1 MADLA
6 ALLVKKNQLI
16 EDIANVT
23 AEKNSAQRALAQAE
37 SDLQFVRTAD
47 ISRKQQEIQA
57 ARSTISRAN
66 QQLAA
71 LNSELAE
78 VNGQIALLQRQQ
90 SAAKQSTGETV
101 RQDQIAQAEGANP
114 DKPTPAELKFSN
126 GRVGPAAAAV
136 PTNAEKFTPGTNE
149 DAGTAA
155 PLRKSS
161 QTQQTPQSVAA
172 PGGVRPGTPSTSTT
186 STADNA
192 RPSGSG
198 PQAANS
204 PGAAAA
210 GDDNPGGT
218 GVRARLNNI
227 FGGSLAKIEARP
239 NVLDQYSSYTYNIS
253 LYIMSP
259 ADYKRLINSK
269 KRSVA
274 GYQLLMRSG
283 GAGPAGTATDIS
295 QLSRQERDF
304 VTELDSVKGLG
315 RNQFFPLDY
324 YIDNVQLRSI
334 INGKGTRGAHNATEL
349 KFTLVEPNGITF
361 LNNLFAATQQYIAVQ
376 GGNVKQNYA
385 AQNFLMVIRFYGY
398 DEYGTLVT
406 ANKRGA
412 DATGSDVNAIV
423 EKFIPFQFTGIK
435 FRVANKLVE
444 YECSAVCPQ
453 NVVATGPARG
463 VIPYNVE
470 ITSQTLKE
478 LFTGNAKFGSA
489 ANSEGRQPVT
499 QADVAA
505 GSRLPP
511 ENRGFNSTNE
521 SGAGTDFSLG
531 VGA

>member
-6 ALLVKKNQLI
+6 ALLVKKDQLI
-16 EDIANVT
+16 DRIANLT
-23 AEKNSAQRALAQAE
+23 AEKDSAQRALSRAE
-37 SDLQFVRTAD
+37 SDLPFVRTAD

-57 ARSTISRAN
+57 ARATISNAN
-66 QQLAA
+66 QQLAP
-71 LNSELAE
+71 LNTELAQT
-78 VNGQIALLQRQQ
+78 NQQINQIQQ
-90 SAAKQSTGETV
+90 QQAAAKQSTGQTV
-101 RQDQIAQAEGANP
+101 REDQVAQAEGANAA
-114 DKPTPAELKFSN
+114 KPPPPELKSTN
-126 GRVGPAAAAV
+126 GRVTPAAAAV
-136 PTNAEKFTPGTNE
+136 PSNAEKFTPGANE

-155 PLRKSS
+155 PIRKAS

-172 PGGVRPGTPSTSTT
+172 PGGVRPGAT
-186 STADNA
+186 
-192 RPSGSG
+192 G

-204 PGAAAA
+204 PGTAAA

-227 FGGSLAKIEARP
+227 FGGSLGKIEARP

-349 KFTLVEPNGITF
+349 KFTLTEPNGITF
-361 LNNLFAATQQYIAVQ
+361 LNNLFAATQQYIALQ

-398 DEYGTLVT
+398 DENGTLAT
-406 ANKRGA
+406 ANKRAA

-435 FRVANKLVE
+435 FRIANKLVE

-453 NVVATGPARG
+453 NIVATGPARG

-489 ANSEGRQPVT
+489 TTSEGRQPVT
-499 QADVAA
+499 QADIAA

-511 ENRGFNSTNE
+511 ENRGFNNTNE

>member
-6 ALLVKKNQLI
+6 ALLVKKDQLI
-16 EDIANVT
+16 DRIANLT
-23 AEKNSAQRALAQAE
+23 AAADNRRRALARAE
-37 SDLQFVRTAD
+37 SDLKFTTDPARRGRLDRQISELESDVAAFARD
-47 ISRKQQEIQA
+47 IPGL
-57 ARSTISRAN
+57 N
-66 QQLAA
+66 QQLAQ
-71 LNSELAE
+71 
-78 VNGQIALLQRQQ
+78 VNNQINQVQQ
-90 SAAKQSTGETV
+90 QQAAAKQSTGQTV
-101 RQDQIAQAEGANP
+101 REDQVAQAEGANAA
-114 DKPTPAELKFSN
+114 KPPAPELKSTD
-126 GRVGPAAAAV
+126 GRVGPAAAAG
-136 PTNAEKFTPGTNE
+136 PTNAEKFTPGANE

-155 PLRKSS
+155 PIRKAS

-172 PGGVRPGTPSTSTT
+172 PGGARPGAT
-186 STADNA
+186 
-192 RPSGSG
+192 G

-204 PGAAAA
+204 PGTAAA

-218 GVRARLNNI
+218 GVRARLNNL
-227 FGGSLAKIEARP
+227 FGGSLGKIEARP

-283 GAGPAGTATDIS
+283 GAPVAGG
-295 QLSRQERDF
+295 QLTPIDPQEAQQAADGNSAAI
-304 VTELDSVKGLG
+304 TQPNLG

-334 INGKGTRGAHNATEL
+334 ISGKGTRGAHNATEL
-349 KFTLVEPNGITF
+349 KFTLTEPNGITF
-361 LNNLFAATQQYIAVQ
+361 LNNLFAATQQYIALQ

-398 DEYGTLVT
+398 DENGTLVK
-406 ANKRGA
+406 ANKRAA

-435 FRVANKLVE
+435 FRIANKLVE

-453 NVVATGPARG
+453 NIVATGPARG

-489 ANSEGRQPVT
+489 ATSEGRQPVT
-499 QADVAA
+499 QADIAA

-511 ENRGFNSTNE
+511 ENRGFNNTNE

>member
-6 ALLVKKNQLI
+6 ALLVKKDQLI
-16 EDIANVT
+16 DRIAGLT
-23 AEKNSAQRALAQAE
+23 AAADNRRRALARAE
-37 SDLQFVRTAD
+37 SDLKFTTDPARRGRLDRQISELESDVAAFARD
-47 ISRKQQEIQA
+47 IPGL
-57 ARSTISRAN
+57 N
-66 QQLAA
+66 QQLAQ
-71 LNSELAE
+71 
-78 VNGQIALLQRQQ
+78 VNNQINQVQQ
-90 SAAKQSTGETV
+90 QQAAAKQSTGQTV
-101 RQDQIAQAEGANP
+101 KEDQVAQAEGANP
-114 DKPTPAELKFSN
+114 AKPPAPDLKSTD
-126 GRVGPAAAAV
+126 GRVGPAAAAG
-136 PTNAEKFTPGTNE
+136 PTNAQKYRVNE
-149 DAGTAA
+149 DAGTTA
-155 PLRKSS
+155 PVRKAS

-172 PGGVRPGTPSTSTT
+172 PGGARPGTT
-186 STADNA
+186 
-192 RPSGSG
+192 G

-218 GVRARLNNI
+218 GVRARLNNL
-227 FGGSLAKIEARP
+227 FGGSLGKIEARP

-283 GAGPAGTATDIS
+283 GAPVAGG
-295 QLSRQERDF
+295 QLTPIDPQEAQQAADGNSAAI
-304 VTELDSVKGLG
+304 TQPNLG

-334 INGKGTRGAHNATEL
+334 ISGKGTRGAHNATEL
-349 KFTLVEPNGITF
+349 KFTLTEPNGITF
-361 LNNLFAATQQYIAVQ
+361 LNNLFAATQQYIALQ

-398 DEYGTLVT
+398 DENGTLVT

-435 FRVANKLVE
+435 FRIANKLVE

-453 NVVATGPARG
+453 NIVATGPARG

-489 ANSEGRQPVT
+489 ATSEGRQPVT

-511 ENRGFNSTNE
+511 ENRGFLNTNE
-521 SGAGTDFSLG
+521 SGAGTDYSLG

>member
-6 ALLVKKNQLI
+6 ALLVKKDQLI
-16 EDIANVT
+16 DRIANLT
-23 AEKNSAQRALAQAE
+23 AAADNRRRALARAE
-37 SDLQFVRTAD
+37 SDLKFTTDPARRGRLDRQISELESDVAAFARD
-47 ISRKQQEIQA
+47 IPGL
-57 ARSTISRAN
+57 N
-66 QQLAA
+66 QQL
-71 LNSELAE
+71 EQ
-78 VNGQIALLQRQQ
+78 VNNQINQIQQ
-90 SAAKQSTGETV
+90 QQAAAKQSTGQTV
-101 RQDQIAQAEGANP
+101 REDQIAQNEAANAA
-114 DKPTPAELKFSN
+114 KPPAPELKSTN

-136 PTNAEKFTPGTNE
+136 PSNAEKFTPGANE

-155 PLRKSS
+155 PIRKAS

-172 PGGVRPGTPSTSTT
+172 PGGVRPGAT
-186 STADNA
+186 
-192 RPSGSG
+192 G

-204 PGAAAA
+204 PGTAAA

-218 GVRARLNNI
+218 GVRARLNNL
-227 FGGSLAKIEARP
+227 FGGSLGKIEARP

-283 GAGPAGTATDIS
+283 GAPVAGG
-295 QLSRQERDF
+295 QLTPIDPQEAQQAADGNSAAI
-304 VTELDSVKGLG
+304 TQPNLG

-334 INGKGTRGAHNATEL
+334 ISGKGTRGAHNATEL
-349 KFTLVEPNGITF
+349 KFILTEPNGITF
-361 LNNLFAATQQYIAVQ
+361 LNNLFAATQQYIALQ

-398 DEYGTLVT
+398 DENGTLVT
-406 ANKRGA
+406 ANKRAA

-435 FRVANKLVE
+435 FRIANKLVE

-453 NVVATGPARG
+453 NIVATGPARG

-489 ANSEGRQPVT
+489 TTSEGRQPVT

-511 ENRGFNSTNE
+511 ENRGFLNTNE
-521 SGAGTDFSLG
+521 SGAGTDYSLG

>member
-6 ALLVKKNQLI
+6 ALLVKKDQLI
-16 EDIANVT
+16 DRIANLT
-23 AEKNSAQRALAQAE
+23 AAADNRRRALARAE
-37 SDLQFVRTAD
+37 SDLKFTTDPARRGRLDRQISELESDVAAFARD
-47 ISRKQQEIQA
+47 IPGL
-57 ARSTISRAN
+57 N
-66 QQLAA
+66 QQL
-71 LNSELAE
+71 EQ
-78 VNGQIALLQRQQ
+78 VNNQINQIQQ
-90 SAAKQSTGETV
+90 QQAAAKQSTGQTV
-101 RQDQIAQAEGANP
+101 REDQIAQNEAANAA
-114 DKPTPAELKFSN
+114 KPPAPELKSTN

-136 PTNAEKFTPGTNE
+136 PSNAEKFTPGANE

-155 PLRKSS
+155 PIRKAS

-172 PGGVRPGTPSTSTT
+172 PGGVRPGAT
-186 STADNA
+186 
-192 RPSGSG
+192 G

-204 PGAAAA
+204 PGTAAA

-218 GVRARLNNI
+218 GVRARLNNL
-227 FGGSLAKIEARP
+227 FGGSLGKIEARP

-283 GAGPAGTATDIS
+283 GAPVAGG
-295 QLSRQERDF
+295 QLTPIDPQEAQQAADGNSAAI
-304 VTELDSVKGLG
+304 TQPNLG

-334 INGKGTRGAHNATEL
+334 ISGKGTRGAHNATEL
-349 KFTLVEPNGITF
+349 KFTLTEPNGITF
-361 LNNLFAATQQYIAVQ
+361 LNNLFAATQQYIALQ

-398 DEYGTLVT
+398 DENGTLVT
-406 ANKRGA
+406 ANKRAA

-435 FRVANKLVE
+435 FRIANKLVE

-453 NVVATGPARG
+453 NIVATGPARG

-489 ANSEGRQPVT
+489 ATTEGRQPVT
-499 QADVAA
+499 QADIAA

-511 ENRGFNSTNE
+511 ENRGFNNTNE

>member
-6 ALLVKKNQLI
+6 ALLVKKDQLI
-16 EDIANVT
+16 DRIANLT
-23 AEKNSAQRALAQAE
+23 AEKDSAQRALSRAE
-37 SDLQFVRTAD
+37 SDLPFVRTAD

-57 ARSTISRAN
+57 ARATISNAN
-66 QQLAA
+66 QQLAP
-71 LNSELAE
+71 LNTELAQT
-78 VNGQIALLQRQQ
+78 NQQINQIQQ
-90 SAAKQSTGETV
+90 QQAAAKQSTGQTV
-101 RQDQIAQAEGANP
+101 REDQVAQAEGANAA
-114 DKPTPAELKFSN
+114 KPPPPELKSTN
-126 GRVGPAAAAV
+126 GRVTPAAAAV
-136 PTNAEKFTPGTNE
+136 PSNAEKFTPGANE

-155 PLRKSS
+155 PIRKAS
-161 QTQQTPQSVAA
+161 QTQQTPQSLAA
-172 PGGVRPGTPSTSTT
+172 PGGVRPGAT
-186 STADNA
+186 
-192 RPSGSG
+192 G

-204 PGAAAA
+204 PGTAAA

-218 GVRARLNNI
+218 GVRARLNNL
-227 FGGSLAKIEARP
+227 FGGSLGKIEARP

-349 KFTLVEPNGITF
+349 KFTLTEPNGITF

-398 DEYGTLVT
+398 DENGTLAT
-406 ANKRGA
+406 ANKRAA

-435 FRVANKLVE
+435 FRIANKLVE

-453 NVVATGPARG
+453 NIVATGPARG

-489 ANSEGRQPVT
+489 TTSEGRQPVT
-499 QADVAA
+499 QADIAA

-511 ENRGFNSTNE
+511 ENRGFNNTNE

>member
-6 ALLVKKNQLI
+6 ALLVKKDQLI
-16 EDIANVT
+16 DRIANLT
-23 AEKNSAQRALAQAE
+23 AAADNRRRALARAE
-37 SDLQFVRTAD
+37 SDLKFTTDPARRGRLDRQISELESDVAAFARD
-47 ISRKQQEIQA
+47 IPGL
-57 ARSTISRAN
+57 N
-66 QQLAA
+66 QQL
-71 LNSELAE
+71 EQ
-78 VNGQIALLQRQQ
+78 VNNQINQIQQ
-90 SAAKQSTGETV
+90 QQAAAKQSTGQTV
-101 RQDQIAQAEGANP
+101 REDQVAQNQGANAAKPPAP
-114 DKPTPAELKFSN
+114 DLKSTN

-136 PTNAEKFTPGTNE
+136 PTNAQKFTPGANE

-155 PLRKSS
+155 PIRKAS

-172 PGGVRPGTPSTSTT
+172 PGGVRPGAT
-186 STADNA
+186 
-192 RPSGSG
+192 G

-204 PGAAAA
+204 PGTAAA

-218 GVRARLNNI
+218 GVRARLNNL
-227 FGGSLAKIEARP
+227 FGGSLGKIEARP

-283 GAGPAGTATDIS
+283 GAPVAGG
-295 QLSRQERDF
+295 QLTPIDPQEAQQAADGNSAAI
-304 VTELDSVKGLG
+304 TQPNLG

-334 INGKGTRGAHNATEL
+334 ISGKGTRGAHNATEL
-349 KFTLVEPNGITF
+349 KFTLTEPNGITF
-361 LNNLFAATQQYIAVQ
+361 LNNLFAATQQYIALQ

-398 DEYGTLVT
+398 DENGTLVT

-435 FRVANKLVE
+435 FRIANKLVE

-453 NVVATGPARG
+453 NIVATGPARG

-489 ANSEGRQPVT
+489 ATTEGRQPVT
-499 QADVAA
+499 EADVAA

-511 ENRGFNSTNE
+511 ENRGFLNTNE
-521 SGAGTDFSLG
+521 SGAGTDYSLG

>member
-6 ALLVKKNQLI
+6 ALLVKKDQLI
-16 EDIANVT
+16 DRIAGLT
-23 AEKNSAQRALAQAE
+23 AAADNRRRALARAE
-37 SDLQFVRTAD
+37 SDLKFTTDPARRGRLDRQISELESDVAAFARD
-47 ISRKQQEIQA
+47 IPGL
-57 ARSTISRAN
+57 N
-66 QQLAA
+66 QQLAQ
-71 LNSELAE
+71 
-78 VNGQIALLQRQQ
+78 VNNQINQVQQ
-90 SAAKQSTGETV
+90 QQAAAKQSTGQTV
-101 RQDQIAQAEGANP
+101 KEDQVAQAEGANP
-114 DKPTPAELKFSN
+114 AKPPAPDLKSTD
-126 GRVGPAAAAV
+126 GRVGPAAAAG
-136 PTNAEKFTPGTNE
+136 PTNAQKYRVNE
-149 DAGTAA
+149 DAGTTA
-155 PLRKSS
+155 PIRKAS

-172 PGGVRPGTPSTSTT
+172 PGGARPGTT
-186 STADNA
+186 
-192 RPSGSG
+192 G

-218 GVRARLNNI
+218 GVRARLNNL
-227 FGGSLAKIEARP
+227 FGGSLGKIEARP

-334 INGKGTRGAHNATEL
+334 ISGKGTRGAHNATEL
-349 KFTLVEPNGITF
+349 KFTLTEPNGITF
-361 LNNLFAATQQYIAVQ
+361 LNNLFAATQQYIALQ

-398 DEYGTLVT
+398 DENGTLVT

-435 FRVANKLVE
+435 FRIANKLVE

-453 NVVATGPARG
+453 NIVATGPARG

-489 ANSEGRQPVT
+489 ATSEGRQPVT

-511 ENRGFNSTNE
+511 ENRGFLNTNE
-521 SGAGTDFSLG
+521 SGAGTDYSLG

>member
-6 ALLVKKNQLI
+6 ALLVKKDQLI
-16 EDIANVT
+16 DRIANLT
-23 AEKNSAQRALAQAE
+23 AAADNRRRALARAE
-37 SDLQFVRTAD
+37 SDLKFTTDPARRGRLDRQISELESDVAAFARD
-47 ISRKQQEIQA
+47 IPGL
-57 ARSTISRAN
+57 N
-66 QQLAA
+66 QQLTQ
-71 LNSELAE
+71 
-78 VNGQIALLQRQQ
+78 VNNQINQIQQ
-90 SAAKQSTGETV
+90 QQAAAKQSTGQTV
-101 RQDQIAQAEGANP
+101 REDQVAQNQGANAAKPPAP
-114 DKPTPAELKFSN
+114 DLKSTN

-136 PTNAEKFTPGTNE
+136 PSNAEKFTPGANE
-149 DAGTAA
+149 DAGTTA
-155 PLRKSS
+155 PIRKAS

-172 PGGVRPGTPSTSTT
+172 PGGVRPGAT
-186 STADNA
+186 
-192 RPSGSG
+192 G

-204 PGAAAA
+204 PGTAAA

-218 GVRARLNNI
+218 GVRARLNNL
-227 FGGSLAKIEARP
+227 FGGSLGKIEARP

-283 GAGPAGTATDIS
+283 GAPVAGG
-295 QLSRQERDF
+295 QLTPIDPQEAQQAADGNSAAI
-304 VTELDSVKGLG
+304 TQPNLG

-334 INGKGTRGAHNATEL
+334 ISGKGTRGAHNATEL
-349 KFTLVEPNGITF
+349 KFILTEPNGITF
-361 LNNLFAATQQYIAVQ
+361 LNNLFAATQQYIALQ

-398 DEYGTLVT
+398 DENGTLVT

-435 FRVANKLVE
+435 FRIANKLVE

-453 NVVATGPARG
+453 NIVATGPARG

-489 ANSEGRQPVT
+489 ATTEGRQPVT
-499 QADVAA
+499 QADIAA

-511 ENRGFNSTNE
+511 ENRGFNNTNE
-521 SGAGTDFSLG
+521 SGAGTDYSLG

>member
-6 ALLVKKNQLI
+6 ALLVKKDQLI
-16 EDIANVT
+16 DRIAGLT
-23 AEKNSAQRALAQAE
+23 AAADNRRRALARAE
-37 SDLQFVRTAD
+37 SDLKFTTDPARRGRLDRQISELESDVAAFARD
-47 ISRKQQEIQA
+47 IPGL
-57 ARSTISRAN
+57 N
-66 QQLAA
+66 QQLAQ
-71 LNSELAE
+71 
-78 VNGQIALLQRQQ
+78 VNNQINQVQQ
-90 SAAKQSTGETV
+90 QQAAAKQSTGQTV
-101 RQDQIAQAEGANP
+101 KEDQVAQAEGANP
-114 DKPTPAELKFSN
+114 AKPPAPDLKSTD
-126 GRVGPAAAAV
+126 GRVGPAAAAG
-136 PTNAEKFTPGTNE
+136 PTNAQKYRVNE
-149 DAGTAA
+149 DAGTTA
-155 PLRKSS
+155 PVRKAS

-172 PGGVRPGTPSTSTT
+172 PGGARPGTT
-186 STADNA
+186 
-192 RPSGSG
+192 G

-218 GVRARLNNI
+218 GVRARLNNL
-227 FGGSLAKIEARP
+227 FGGSLGKIEARP

-283 GAGPAGTATDIS
+283 GAPVAGG
-295 QLSRQERDF
+295 QLTPIDPQEAQQAADGNSAAI
-304 VTELDSVKGLG
+304 TQPNLG

-334 INGKGTRGAHNATEL
+334 ISGKGTRGAHNATEL
-349 KFTLVEPNGITF
+349 KFTLTEPNGITF
-361 LNNLFAATQQYIAVQ
+361 LNNLFAATQQYIALQ

-398 DEYGTLVT
+398 DENGTLVT

-435 FRVANKLVE
+435 FRIANKLVE

-453 NVVATGPARG
+453 NIVATGPARG

-489 ANSEGRQPVT
+489 ATSEGRQPVT
-499 QADVAA
+499 QADIAA

-511 ENRGFNSTNE
+511 ENRGFNNTNE

>member
-6 ALLVKKNQLI
+6 ALLVKKDQLI
-16 EDIANVT
+16 DQIANLT
-23 AEKNSAQRALAQAE
+23 AEKDSAQRALSRAE
-37 SDLQFVRTAD
+37 SDLQFTRDPAVR
-47 ISRKQQEIQA
+47 SSKEQQIQA
-57 ARSTISRAN
+57 ARATVSRAN
-66 QQLAA
+66 QQLAPLTA
-71 LNSELAE
+71 ELAQT
-78 VNGQIALLQRQQ
+78 NQQINQVQQ
-90 SAAKQSTGETV
+90 QQAAAKQSTGQTV
-101 RQDQIAQAEGANP
+101 REDQAAQAEGANP
-114 DKPTPAELKFSN
+114 TKPTAPELKSTN
-126 GRVGPAAAAV
+126 GRVGPATAAG
-136 PTNAEKFTPGTNE
+136 PTNAQKFVPDSNE
-149 DAGTAA
+149 DAGTSAPTRKAA
-155 PLRKSS
+155 

-172 PGGVRPGTPSTSTT
+172 PGGVRPGS
-186 STADNA
+186 
-192 RPSGSG
+192 SG

-227 FGGSLAKIEARP
+227 FGGSLGKIEARP

-269 KRSVA
+269 KRTVA

-283 GAGPAGTATDIS
+283 GAPVAGG
-295 QLSRQERDF
+295 QLTPIDPQEAQQAADGNSAAI
-304 VTELDSVKGLG
+304 TQPNLG

-324 YIDNVQLRSI
+324 YIDNVQVRSI
-334 INGKGTRGAHNATEL
+334 ISGKGTRGAHNVTEL
-349 KFTLVEPNGITF
+349 KFTLTEPNGITF
-361 LNNLFAATQQYIAVQ
+361 LDNLFAATQQYIALQ

-398 DEYGTLVT
+398 DENGTLVT
-406 ANKRGA
+406 ANKRAA

-435 FRVANKLVE
+435 FRIANKLVE

-453 NVVATGPARG
+453 NIVATGPARG

-489 ANSEGRQPVT
+489 ATTEGRQPVT

-511 ENRGFNSTNE
+511 ENRGFNNTNE
-521 SGAGTDFSLG
+521 SGAGTDYSLG